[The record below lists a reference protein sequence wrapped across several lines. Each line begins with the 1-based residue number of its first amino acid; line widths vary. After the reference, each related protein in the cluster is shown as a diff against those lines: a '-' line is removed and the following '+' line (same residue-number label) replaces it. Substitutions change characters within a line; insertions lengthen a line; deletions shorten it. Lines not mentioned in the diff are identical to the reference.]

1 METDWTTLLSGP
13 ECESPPVQQ
22 QFNPQ
27 QEPDQQQ
34 QQSQRTAILPC
45 DDCKVLRKKCD
56 RLLPCTRCVK
66 RKVSCCTY
74 RGGAVDPNVSEVTRI
89 PVHSSPEAEAPSV
102 TSSPAPPSDS
112 SLAQEVRAISQ
123 RLAALE
129 ANVATIMRQQQE
141 IQQQQQQQQHQGYGM
156 SWQLEDPDLQPTMSD
171 WVILMQYLSHRN
183 YNVLNF
189 LGGRNFLDTFF
200 HEPAT
205 IRLTFLA
212 IASHRQQLP
221 AIVCLSYYKRATKLL
236 LREMEKPLFSTFQSL
251 LLMASFTV
259 FNGQPYLG
267 ERYFKQACHQAVFL
281 RLIDDPDVVPHLAN
295 LTHAQKEERRIAY
308 FSLSHSVKS
317 ESFEVAVAVVQIAVS
332 QEIPGPFQGNRV
344 KFASRHG
351 VSASEVYFGQPPVA
365 TVCYLCLLL
374 DVVHPIVMAHAKA
387 PDSVEKVLNNPPI
400 QVLHQRLLSLLY
412 QIPMSLIL
420 LQSDDLFAINS
431 LANFTSDYNRNFVQV
446 IDVVLCTITFHAANC
461 ALYRPQFYLSG
472 FLELDSP
479 HLVNSPDNV
488 GKILAAIDACVS
500 SARIIAHLAS
510 WVFQRS
516 SLLLDNDLGK
526 FRATLWNEHSFYAM
540 MLFEAVVCLWFA
552 TCRTKQYWWRNDM
565 TATNCSSLTGESLR
579 MTMDDRRLIRSQVL
593 DILQTL
599 KDLEIHMA
607 GVNTPLNPPTHYTDY
622 IANMITPLVRCTAGI
637 LSEMESVEQELMSG
651 TVSMNENTSGDN
663 YVLGFKVMSLVE
675 EDEIQKPFVD
685 PPWVLLGLLGV
696 DVRGGL
702 RWMGNDDE
710 KYRALW
716 ATC

>member
-13 ECESPPVQQ
+13 ESESPPVQQ

-34 QQSQRTAILPC
+34 QQI
-45 DDCKVLRKKCD
+45 LRKKCD

-141 IQQQQQQQQHQGYGM
+141 IQQQQQQQQQQQVYGM

-200 HEPAT
+200 YEPAT

-308 FSLSHSVKS
+308 FSLSHSVKM
-317 ESFEVAVAVVQIAVS
+317 VQIAVS

-420 LQSDDLFAINS
+420 QSDDLFAINS

-479 HLVNSPDNV
+479 HL
-488 GKILAAIDACVS
+488 ILAAIDACVS

-510 WVFQRS
+510 W
-516 SLLLDNDLGK
+516 

-540 MLFEAVVCLWFA
+540 MLFEAVI
-552 TCRTKQYWWRNDM
+552 D
-565 TATNCSSLTGESLR
+565 
-579 MTMDDRRLIRSQVL
+579 
-593 DILQTL
+593 
-599 KDLEIHMA
+599 H
-607 GVNTPLNPPTHYTDY
+607 
-622 IANMITPLVRCTAGI
+622 IANMITPL
-637 LSEMESVEQELMSG
+637 EMEMDMMGQ
-651 TVSMNENTSGDN
+651 

-675 EDEIQKPFVD
+675 EDEIQKPF
-685 PPWVLLGLLGV
+685 
-696 DVRGGL
+696 
-702 RWMGNDDE
+702 
-710 KYRALW
+710 
-716 ATC
+716 